1 MRFLPALLALLVAAL
16 ALDTLVAVHPAP
28 LPGDVGLILAW
39 QHLILP
45 HRVLRASLI
54 ADSTFNWP
62 RPAAIMAAV
71 IVAIF
76 ALLRRWLDIIVALA
90 TMAAAT
96 LTNAATSRLV
106 QRPRPEGYGIVVHER
121 ITTVFSY
128 PSGHVEHAV
137 AFLGIVLFLT
147 CRWPQPSS
155 WAVPILWLVR
165 ACLLIAIV
173 AMPFSRAL
181 AGEHWPSDILGGLVY
196 GGFWLLLGIWA
207 YGWSARR
214 WPALL
219 PANERE
225 ASPVA

>member
-1 MRFLPALLALLVAAL
+1 
-16 ALDTLVAVHPAP
+16 
-28 LPGDVGLILAW
+28 VGLILAW

-45 HRVLRASLI
+45 HHRLTAILM

-62 RPAAIMAAV
+62 RPAALTAAL
-71 IVAIF
+71 IVASF
-76 ALLRRWLDIIVALA
+76 ALLRRWLDIAVALA

-106 QRPRPEGYGIVVHER
+106 QRPRPDGHGIVVHER

-137 AFLGIVLFLT
+137 AFLGIVLFLA
-147 CRWPQPSS
+147 CRWPRPSP
-155 WAVPILWLVR
+155 WAVPLLWLVR
-165 ACLLIAIV
+165 AGLLFAIV

-181 AGEHWPSDILGGLVY
+181 AGEHWPSDILGGLLY

-207 YGWSARR
+207 YAWAAQR
-214 WPALL
+214 WPAVL
-219 PANERE
+219 PANERGP
-225 ASPVA
+225 APLSAGGARDA